1 VRSAILALLAEEPM
15 HGYQMIQEIGR
26 RSGGSWKPSPGSVYP
41 TLQQLEDEGLVRA
54 DELDGRRI
62 FRLTDEGERLVADRA
77 EEFADLWQGV
87 APSENDTQLGELVF
101 QVASAF
107 VHVAKTGSPEQLAE
121 ARKVL
126 GRTKSDLYRIL
137 GADVTG
143 DSVPDDD
150 TDDEGEQDDNEYMK
164 GEPR

>member
-1 VRSAILALLAEEPM
+1 M

-62 FRLTDEGERLVADRA
+62 FRLTDDGERLAAERA

-87 APSENDTQLGELVF
+87 TPSENDTQLGDLVF

-137 GADVTG
+137 GADDTS

-150 TDDEGEQDDNEYMK
+150 TDDEGEQDDNEYTK
-164 GEPR
+164 GDPR

>member
-1 VRSAILALLAEEPM
+1 M

-41 TLQQLEDEGLVRA
+41 TLQKREDEGLVRA

-87 APSENDTQLGELVF
+87 APSENDTELGELVF

-137 GADVTG
+137 GADVIG